1 MKLPQRPITVEGGVD
16 MALTVPL
23 LWGFPQRPHRDRETD
38 LSPPSRYHRELYYEA
53 FRRGLT
59 VRSNW
64 LWLRRGLVAHHHH
77 LEQLQSRRLWLWWI
91 AGVGVAAPM
100 VGLAAAARADGGP
113 GRCRRRRRGGRRG
126 GREWLHPDGS
136 LPCSQSRRKWPHAD
150 CSDGEADAR
159 AAKGVNGP
167 LCGRSGKQH
176 RQQTRAPPGACSS
189 PGAGACSRRLA
200 PRCLSAPAVIERAC
214 LRPRR
219 SAPRLVRRPGA
230 AVNGRHGPLPES
242 AGFPR
247 RSCGRGVRGRLACAR
262 VPPHTPCA
270 VRHVP
275 QHTRMTAG
283 RAG

>member
-100 VGLAAAARADGGP
+100 VGLAAAVPMAGLAAAAAADAVAAAAVGSGFIPMDLSRVHKAVGSGRTPTAATARLMRVLQKVSTDLSAAAAGNSTD
-113 GRCRRRRRGGRRG
+113 
-126 GREWLHPDGS
+126 
-136 LPCSQSRRKWPHAD
+136 SRREHHR
-150 CSDGEADAR
+150 AR
-159 AAKGVNGP
+159 AARRAQEHAAVA
-167 LCGRSGKQH
+167 SH
-176 RQQTRAPPGACSS
+176 RGA
-189 PGAGACSRRLA
+189 SRRL
-200 PRCLSAPAVIERAC
+200 LS
-214 LRPRR
+214 
-219 SAPRLVRRPGA
+219 
-230 AVNGRHGPLPES
+230 
-242 AGFPR
+242 
-247 RSCGRGVRGRLACAR
+247 
-262 VPPHTPCA
+262 
-270 VRHVP
+270 
-275 QHTRMTAG
+275 
-283 RAG
+283 